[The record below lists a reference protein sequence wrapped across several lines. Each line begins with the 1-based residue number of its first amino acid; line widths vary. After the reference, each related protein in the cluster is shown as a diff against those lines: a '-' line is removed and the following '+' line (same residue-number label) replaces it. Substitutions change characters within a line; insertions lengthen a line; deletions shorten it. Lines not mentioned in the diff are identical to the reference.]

1 MKKNIVLGML
11 VFLTINV
18 MGVQSAKAQ
27 NPVKKQ
33 DTVVS
38 TKPEKKT
45 EEEAKKTATPASTN
59 NIDTKSKPHDCCAP
73 KGTSDSEKK
82 NKKDNDNK
90 KE

>member
-1 MKKNIVLGML
+1 MKMNIVLGML

-33 DTVVS
+33 DTAVS

-45 EEEAKKTATPASTN
+45 KEEAKKTATPASIN
-59 NIDTKSKPHDCCAP
+59 NVDKKAKPHDCCAS

-82 NKKDNDNK
+82 NK
-90 KE
+90 